1 MRVCP
6 RKFTL
11 SNDFLIELPTFEQI
25 LDGYWGAI
33 SIVIWCTP
41 ICSSAHLF
49 TYNACSTYL
58 TCLTVRKTMAH
69 NLDQRKQNVT
79 ISLSAETIRK
89 AKVLAAQRST
99 SISGLLAAQIESLVG
114 TEELYERSERAA
126 LALLETGFHLG
137 GVITASRDEWHER

>member
-1 MRVCP
+1 
-6 RKFTL
+6 
-11 SNDFLIELPTFEQI
+11 
-25 LDGYWGAI
+25 
-33 SIVIWCTP
+33 
-41 ICSSAHLF
+41 
-49 TYNACSTYL
+49 
-58 TCLTVRKTMAH
+58 MAH
-69 NLDQRKQNVT
+69 SLDQRKQNVT

-99 SISGLLAAQIESLVG
+99 SISGLLAEQIESLVG